1 MARASASPTRPGP
14 EGSNRNESRLGR
26 CPASHPYL
34 LSKLNCR
41 TEGVRHLDNLGIEE
55 AFNHLLGVSQGSTRS
70 YGQLFLIFK
79 ISDESED
86 VMLADPENEALHIRT
101 SIYMGLQ
108 SGCLVD
114 ACRDDILERLLGF
127 SC

>member
-41 TEGVRHLDNLGIEE
+41 TEGGRHLDNLGKEE

-70 YGQLFLIFK
+70 YGQLFFIFK
-79 ISDESED
+79 ISDEIED
-86 VMLADPENEALHIRT
+86 VMLADPENEASHIRT
-101 SIYMGLQ
+101 SIYIRLQ
-108 SGCLVD
+108 SGCLGD
-114 ACRDDILERLLGF
+114 AFRDDISGRVLGF
-127 SC
+127 IW

>member
-1 MARASASPTRPGP
+1 M
-14 EGSNRNESRLGR
+14 
-26 CPASHPYL
+26 
-34 LSKLNCR
+34 
-41 TEGVRHLDNLGIEE
+41 
-55 AFNHLLGVSQGSTRS
+55 SQGSTRS

-108 SGCLVD
+108 SGVPMTSIEVD
-114 ACRDDILERLLGF
+114 RVFIG
-127 SC
+127 SCTNS